1 MAHIYLSFDFPNEE
15 KAQEARHKLEVW
27 KQASRLDK
35 KLVYKFERPAADE
48 ESEETQDAES
58 PKAEKAVKAAKKNKS
73 ESGAAEKNANEP
85 VKLLVRLGFSGHEKL
100 SEQRLLDRIEA
111 EVIFQSASP
120 ETIKPNDSS
129 FSETETRFEKL
140 A

>member
-1 MAHIYLSFDFPNEE
+1 MAIIYLSFEFPNEE

-35 KLVYKFERPAADE
+35 KLLYKFERAAVDGEAE
-48 ESEETQDAES
+48 EPEP
-58 PKAEKAVKAAKKNKS
+58 PKPEKGSKKSKS
-73 ESGAAEKNANEP
+73 KSGASEKDASEP

-111 EVIFQSASP
+111 DAIFQAASP
-120 ETIKPNDSS
+120 ETIKTNDSS
-129 FSETETRFEKL
+129 FSEIETRFEDL

>member
-1 MAHIYLSFDFPNEE
+1 MAHIYLLFDFPNEE

-35 KLVYKFERPAADE
+35 KLLYKFERANADND
-48 ESEETQDAES
+48 DAEEAE
-58 PKAEKAVKAAKKNKS
+58 PLKAEKPAKKSKSKSGASDKKAA
-73 ESGAAEKNANEP
+73 EP
-85 VKLLVRLGFSGHEKL
+85 VKLFVRLGFSGHEKL

-111 EVIFQSASP
+111 EEIFQSASP
-120 ETIKPNDSS
+120 ETIKSSDAS
-129 FSETETRFEKL
+129 FSETESRFEDL

>member
-1 MAHIYLSFDFPNEE
+1 MAPIYLSFDFPNEE

-35 KLVYKFERPAADE
+35 KLVYKFERAAVNE
-48 ESEETQDAES
+48 EEEAEL
-58 PKAEKAVKAAKKNKS
+58 PKAEKAAKKSNSKS
-73 ESGAAEKNANEP
+73 SASEKNTSEP

-100 SEQRLLDRIEA
+100 SEQRFLDRIEA
-111 EVIFQSASP
+111 EEIFQAASP
-120 ETIKPNDSS
+120 ATIKPNDSS
-129 FSETETRFEKL
+129 FSETETRFEDL

>member
-1 MAHIYLSFDFPNEE
+1 MPNIYLSFEFPNEE

-35 KLVYKFERPAADE
+35 KLLYKFERAAVDAEADE
-48 ESEETQDAES
+48 AEP
-58 PKAEKAVKAAKKNKS
+58 PKAEKGAKKSKS
-73 ESGAAEKNANEP
+73 KSSASEKNANEP

-111 EVIFQSASP
+111 EAIFKSASP
-120 ETIKPNDSS
+120 ETIKPTDSS
-129 FSETETRFEKL
+129 FSETETRFENL

>member
-1 MAHIYLSFDFPNEE
+1 MAHIYLSFEFPNEE

-35 KLVYKFERPAADE
+35 KLLYKFERAAVDAEADE
-48 ESEETQDAES
+48 AEA
-58 PKAEKAVKAAKKNKS
+58 PKPEKGAKKSKS
-73 ESGAAEKNANEP
+73 SKSGGSEKNASEP

-111 EVIFQSASP
+111 EAIFQAASP
-120 ETIKPNDSS
+120 ETIKPTDSS
-129 FSETETRFEKL
+129 FSETETRFENL

>member
-1 MAHIYLSFDFPNEE
+1 MAIIYLSFEFPNEE

-35 KLVYKFERPAADE
+35 KLLYKFERAAADAE
-48 ESEETQDAES
+48 AEDAEP
-58 PKAEKAVKAAKKNKS
+58 PKAEKGAKKSKS
-73 ESGAAEKNANEP
+73 KSGASEKNASEP

-111 EVIFQSASP
+111 EGIFKSASP
-120 ETIKPNDSS
+120 ETIKATDSS
-129 FSETETRFEKL
+129 FSETETRFEDL

>member
-1 MAHIYLSFDFPNEE
+1 MANIYLSFEFPNEE

-35 KLVYKFERPAADE
+35 KLLYKFERAAV
-48 ESEETQDAES
+48 DAETEEEAEP
-58 PKAEKAVKAAKKNKS
+58 PKAEKAVKKS
-73 ESGAAEKNANEP
+73 KSKSGASEKNASEP

-100 SEQRLLDRIEA
+100 SEQRLLDRVEA
-111 EVIFQSASP
+111 EAIFQAASP
-120 ETIKPNDSS
+120 ETIKSTDSS
-129 FSETETRFEKL
+129 FSETETRFENL

>member
-1 MAHIYLSFDFPNEE
+1 MAHIYLLFDFPNEE

-35 KLVYKFERPAADE
+35 KLLYKFERANADNDNGE
-48 ESEETQDAES
+48 EAEP
-58 PKAEKAVKAAKKNKS
+58 PKAEKPGKKSKSKSDASERKAA
-73 ESGAAEKNANEP
+73 EP
-85 VKLLVRLGFSGHEKL
+85 VKLFVRVGFSGHEKL

-111 EVIFQSASP
+111 EAIFQAASP
-120 ETIKPNDSS
+120 ETIKSNDPS
-129 FSETETRFEKL
+129 FFETESRFEDL